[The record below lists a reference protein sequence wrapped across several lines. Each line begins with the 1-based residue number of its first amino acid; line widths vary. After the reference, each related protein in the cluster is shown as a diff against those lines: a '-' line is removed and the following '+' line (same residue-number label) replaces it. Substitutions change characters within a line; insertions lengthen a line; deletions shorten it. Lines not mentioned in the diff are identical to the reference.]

1 MLTMQ
6 NQKVKNEMFLYP
18 LATSS
23 WVLCAF
29 HWTERICHY
38 IYPSNLLPGWTVRAP
53 AASHTFTAHKG
64 ADWKCNQRHGKKKQE
79 SQQTKT
85 SMKVHSHTSNT
96 EHSQWGRINW
106 LKVNRFLS
114 ERRFT
119 ADFLQLRSTLFS
131 VRNLHLGLRVDG
143 FDFRGQRS
151 KSPRGMWSKTVDEGP
166 IRRILARK
174 SLLDLKV

>member
-23 WVLCAF
+23 WVVCAF
-29 HWTERICHY
+29 QWTERICYY

-53 AASHTFTAHKG
+53 AAPHTFTAHKG

-106 LKVNRFLS
+106 LKVNRFPLWKALHS
-114 ERRFT
+114 WLFTVKVDFIFCQKPSFRF
-119 ADFLQLRSTLFS
+119 
-131 VRNLHLGLRVDG
+131 
-143 FDFRGQRS
+143 
-151 KSPRGMWSKTVDEGP
+151 EGGW
-166 IRRILARK
+166 IWF
-174 SLLDLKV
+174 